1 MPFFKSIAVAAVSAI
16 ATLHVHTASAASELV
31 IYSFMGA
38 GGFDGSNPAGNLL
51 NVGGTLYGTTLYG
64 GSYNDGTAFS
74 VTTRGVEKVLHTFH
88 GGTDGSQPYDG
99 LVHRHG
105 VLYGTTY
112 YGGDHGN
119 GAIFSLTTGGVERVF
134 NSFKSGTDGLEP
146 AAGLV
151 ALNGAFYGTT
161 LRGGNTFGGGISGDG
176 VVFEMTKTGG
186 ERAIYSFQDGSDG
199 AYPTAGLLN
208 IGGTL
213 YGTATGGGIGA
224 GVVFKVT
231 TAGVETAVYTFQ
243 GGTDGSN
250 PAAGL
255 INIGGTLYGTTV
267 SGGNPDCEDEGCGTV
282 FSVTTAGVKTVISTA
297 APTGPRPR
305 RVSCSSAT
313 LSMAPP
319 PPAAPTVSER
329 YSRLPRQA
337 RRK

>member
-1 MPFFKSIAVAAVSAI
+1 VANIPRTARLGEFRERIMPFFKSIAVAAVSAI

-74 VTTRGVEKVLHTFH
+74 VTTRGVEKVHHTFH

-146 AAGLV
+146 AAGRPEWRV
-151 ALNGAFYGTT
+151 
-161 LRGGNTFGGGISGDG
+161 LRNHVTWRQHFRLWHLRRRRG
-176 VVFEMTKTGG
+176 V
-186 ERAIYSFQDGSDG
+186 
-199 AYPTAGLLN
+199 
-208 IGGTL
+208 
-213 YGTATGGGIGA
+213 
-224 GVVFKVT
+224 
-231 TAGVETAVYTFQ
+231 
-243 GGTDGSN
+243 
-250 PAAGL
+250 
-255 INIGGTLYGTTV
+255 
-267 SGGNPDCEDEGCGTV
+267 
-282 FSVTTAGVKTVISTA
+282 
-297 APTGPRPR
+297 
-305 RVSCSSAT
+305 
-313 LSMAPP
+313 
-319 PPAAPTVSER
+319 
-329 YSRLPRQA
+329 
-337 RRK
+337 

>member
-1 MPFFKSIAVAAVSAI
+1 
-16 ATLHVHTASAASELV
+16 
-31 IYSFMGA
+31 
-38 GGFDGSNPAGNLL
+38 
-51 NVGGTLYGTTLYG
+51 
-64 GSYNDGTAFS
+64 
-74 VTTRGVEKVLHTFH
+74 
-88 GGTDGSQPYDG
+88 
-99 LVHRHG
+99 
-105 VLYGTTY
+105 
-112 YGGDHGN
+112 
-119 GAIFSLTTGGVERVF
+119 
-134 NSFKSGTDGLEP
+134 
-146 AAGLV
+146 
-151 ALNGAFYGTT
+151 
-161 LRGGNTFGGGISGDG
+161 

-282 FSVTTAGVKTVISTA
+282 FSVTTAGVKTVIYAFNGGTD
-297 APTGPRPR
+297 G
-305 RVSCSSAT
+305 AT
-313 LSMAPP
+313 
-319 PPAAPTVSER
+319 PAASLLQFGDALYGTTTAGGTYSLGTVFKITKAGTEKVVHSFR
-329 YSRLPRQA
+329 GNADGCGPQSGLTNVGRALYGTTAGCGAYGNSTVFLLRP
-337 RRK
+337 